1 MLYTSKDM
9 VNYEPLHELN
19 LDLETRLNEATIRF
33 TDNGKAYMIV
43 RNEKKE
49 GTSYIGKSNLPL

>member
-1 MLYTSKDM
+1 M